1 MMRVLVTGAAGF
13 IGSHLCKELLNRGF
27 YLTGADSFSEYYS
40 IEYKKKRSQAIL
52 GNNLEITNIDL
63 SNLEAVRKLIGSTE
77 FDLVVHL
84 AAQPGVRLR
93 VEQNNIYVRDN
104 LEAFAN
110 VASTV
115 AEFKVPNFYFASSS
129 SVYGNDST
137 VPYSESERLLNPLS
151 FYGAT
156 KLSNEILARALF
168 RGTDTKVVGL
178 RFFSVY
184 GEWGRPDM
192 AYFKLIKCL
201 IENKPFTIFGDG
213 KKMRDFT
220 YIKDV
225 IHIMSK
231 MFDKSFAGTLPSY
244 QLMNVGGGTPYELLH
259 VIKTLENLSGHTV
272 KLNRQ
277 AENVKDVNITF
288 ADSSL
293 QEKLIDTKPS
303 VSLETGLSKVWNWS
317 IKNQVLIKEI

>member
-27 YLTGADSFSEYYS
+27 YLTGVDSFSDYYS
-40 IEYKKKRSQAIL
+40 IEYKKKRTEAIL
-52 GNNLEITNIDL
+52 GSNLEIKTVDL
-63 SNLEAVRKLIGSTE
+63 SNLESVRTLISSSKY
-77 FDLVVHL
+77 DLVVHL
-84 AAQPGVRLR
+84 AAQPGVRLP

-104 LEAFAN
+104 IVAFVN

-137 VPYSESERLLNPLS
+137 VPYNENEKMLNPLS

-168 RGTDTKVVGL
+168 MGTDINVVGL

-201 IENKPFTIFGDG
+201 TENKPFTIFGDG

-225 IHIMSK
+225 IDIVSRMI
-231 MFDKSFAGTLPSY
+231 DKSFAGELPSY
-244 QLMNVGGGTPYELLH
+244 QLINVGGGAPYELLY
-259 VIKTLENLSGHTV
+259 VIKTLENLSGNTII
-272 KLNRQ
+272 LNRQ
-277 AENVKDVNITF
+277 PDNDKDVNITF

-293 QEKLIDTKPS
+293 QEKLINIKPS
-303 VSLETGLSKVWNWS
+303 VSLETGLSEVWNWS
-317 IKNQVLIKEI
+317 VKNQVLIKEI